1 MVEGGGLNSFIITD
15 FVNIDSLNHCP
26 IRRTNDNCDPWI
38 NRMACLANDKIICQT
53 FVFAIGSEQ
62 IDDVREKPGTKAG
75 AQTGPGMS

>member
-1 MVEGGGLNSFIITD
+1 
-15 FVNIDSLNHCP
+15 
-26 IRRTNDNCDPWI
+26 
-38 NRMACLANDKIICQT
+38 MACLANDKIICQT